1 MRFSCTVCSARS
13 ARDVGSGSFLTG
25 TYMARANDG
34 SIPIA
39 HHDILAILQAIRA
52 RAIADT
58 FLALLEFFKEAEISR
73 NWIHLY

>member
-1 MRFSCTVCSARS
+1 
-13 ARDVGSGSFLTG
+13 
-25 TYMARANDG
+25 MARANNG

-39 HHDILAILQAIRA
+39 HHDIIAILQAIRA

-73 NWIHLY
+73 NWVHLY